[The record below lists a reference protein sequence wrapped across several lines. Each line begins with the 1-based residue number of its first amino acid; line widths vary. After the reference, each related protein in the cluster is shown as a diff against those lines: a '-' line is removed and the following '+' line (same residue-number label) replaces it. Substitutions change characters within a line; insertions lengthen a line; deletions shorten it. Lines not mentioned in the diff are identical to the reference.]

1 MPRFSPRAVAG
12 LLALAAVLIAAYV
25 TFGARYGLPL
35 VSGANV
41 SGEWTMEGYNGARTR
56 AVEADIA
63 LPLRE
68 TRNLVL
74 PEAVGSG
81 SPVAI
86 AQGIALVEAGRTLR
100 AVDIRSGREQWSF
113 PVSGTYVSPATD
125 GDGVFLKSE
134 SANRAQVFALDLDSG
149 GQRWVFTP
157 KRVSSADEGFV
168 GGHVTSPAIS
178 GNLVFV
184 ASGKELYALN
194 KRTGSPQWELQM
206 THWVTAAPA
215 IGNGRVFIADSK
227 SLYAVDE
234 RTGKVVWK
242 KPAAFSLYF
251 SPIVAGDTVYIR
263 DGNKIVALATADG
276 AKRWENLVGG
286 ESLIPGAVSDGRLL
300 VVSTGAML
308 ALDTRTG
315 KEMWLYSQPNYISL
329 PAVAGATAFLLTG
342 TTGQTSLTAIN
353 IATGKSS
360 WSQRIPEVAP
370 AAPVVAGETVY
381 VGTSDGRV
389 LGFSGSS

>member
-184 ASGKELYALN
+184 ASGKELY
-194 KRTGSPQWELQM
+194 
-206 THWVTAAPA
+206 
-215 IGNGRVFIADSK
+215 
-227 SLYAVDE
+227 
-234 RTGKVVWK
+234 
-242 KPAAFSLYF
+242 
-251 SPIVAGDTVYIR
+251 
-263 DGNKIVALATADG
+263 
-276 AKRWENLVGG
+276 
-286 ESLIPGAVSDGRLL
+286 
-300 VVSTGAML
+300 
-308 ALDTRTG
+308 
-315 KEMWLYSQPNYISL
+315 
-329 PAVAGATAFLLTG
+329 
-342 TTGQTSLTAIN
+342 
-353 IATGKSS
+353 
-360 WSQRIPEVAP
+360 
-370 AAPVVAGETVY
+370 
-381 VGTSDGRV
+381 
-389 LGFSGSS
+389 